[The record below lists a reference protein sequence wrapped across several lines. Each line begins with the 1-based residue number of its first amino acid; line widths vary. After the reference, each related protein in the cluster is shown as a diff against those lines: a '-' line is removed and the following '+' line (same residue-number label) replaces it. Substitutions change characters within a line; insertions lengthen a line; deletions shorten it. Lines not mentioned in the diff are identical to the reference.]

1 MEFCV
6 CVCVFFFLQMKR
18 RKVMEFSELQ
28 IHKQPGTEII
38 KDEHVITF
46 LEEKN

>member
-1 MEFCV
+1 M
-6 CVCVFFFLQMKR
+6 L
-18 RKVMEFSELQ
+18 FSELQ

-46 LEEKN
+46 LEEKTK